1 MNVKLRNMTSI
12 YFIDENRM
20 LLLYRM
26 GSRVVGN
33 SYIGSAGGHFEKE
46 ELNDAKACVL
56 RELNEEL
63 GLTEEDVNSLA
74 LRYVTLR
81 LKDGEIRQNYYY
93 FASLKDKSW
102 RLQSNEGQLEWID
115 FNDTTAL
122 EMPFTA
128 KYVVEHYI
136 REGKDTDVL
145 YAGVTTETGVTFIE
159 LKDF

>member
-93 FASLKDKSW
+93 FASLKDKSR

>member
-20 LLLYRM
+20 LFLYRM

-63 GLTEEDVNSLA
+63 GLTEDDVDNLS

-93 FASLKDKSW
+93 FASLKDKS
-102 RLQSNEGQLEWID
+102 RQLQSNEGQLEWID
-115 FNDTTAL
+115 FNDTAAL